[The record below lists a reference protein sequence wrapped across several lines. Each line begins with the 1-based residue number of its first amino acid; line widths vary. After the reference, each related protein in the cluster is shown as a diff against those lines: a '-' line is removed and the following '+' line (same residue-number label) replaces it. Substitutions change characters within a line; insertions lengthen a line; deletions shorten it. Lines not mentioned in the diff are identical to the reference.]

1 MLRIV
6 AALFIFLSSWTLS
19 AQDFVSHTV
28 EPKETIY
35 GICKLYNITQED
47 LVKYNNFLVDGL
59 KIGQVLTIPLAEKH
73 VQEAP
78 QTDEFYILHRVQPK
92 ETIYGICKH
101 YEVTESE
108 LLRMNP
114 ELKDGLKIDTLI
126 KIPVYVDV
134 SAPAEDR
141 RQEKS
146 IEKVEPIKPNKR
158 NEKVYNIG
166 LALPLYLDTNDSL
179 EIYTQLGED
188 PEVYDKSTVALDFY
202 MGFQMAMDSLANMG
216 LEARIHVWDTERSN
230 ALVRNIFGNPEIANM
245 DLIIGPLFTENI
257 DEATKVLNANNAK
270 VPMVNPFSKNME
282 LMHNTSSMV
291 QMMPEDDYFLEGY
304 IDLVIRKSGGEV
316 IHLVASSSK
325 RDSTILYRVSNY
337 LYSKI
342 DSSRIAIHQTN
353 YGTISGLEWASKDKG
368 KVVILSCSRSKVLY
382 TDLVTKLNAKRNTN
396 IHFYFLQNPT
406 DMDLEFVYLENLH
419 ATWPE
424 MEFVD
429 YQNAATA
436 SFVKAYQDR
445 FMADPSRYSF
455 HGFQLGYYFGKLLY
469 EYGAV
474 YPAIYQVRERG
485 IISHMHFVPAWDDA
499 INARPFVL
507 TIEDFM
513 LKEVD

>member
-6 AALFIFLSSWTLS
+6 AALFIFLSSWALS
-19 AQDFVSHTV
+19 AQDFISHTV

-47 LVKYNNFLVDGL
+47 LVKYNSFLVDGL

-73 VQEAP
+73 VEEAP

-92 ETIYGICKH
+92 ETIYGICKY

-141 RQEKS
+141 RQEKP
-146 IEKVEPIKPNKR
+146 IEKVAPIKPHKR
-158 NEKVYNIG
+158 NEKVYNIT
-166 LALPLYLDTNDSL
+166 LALPFYLDTNDSL
-179 EIYTQLGED
+179 EIHAQLGEI

-202 MGFQMAMDSLANMG
+202 MGFQMAMDSLANVG
-216 LEARIHVWDTERSN
+216 LEARVHVWDTERSN
-230 ALVRNIFGNPEIANM
+230 ALVRSIFSNSEIGNQ

-257 DEATKVLNANNAK
+257 AEATKVLGEKGIK
-270 VPMVNPFSKNME
+270 VPIVNPFSKSME
-282 LMHNTSSMV
+282 LMESANSMI

-337 LYSKI
+337 LYSKV
-342 DSSRIAIHQTN
+342 DSSRVAVHQTN
-353 YGTISGLEWASKDKG
+353 YGTISGLDWASKDRG
-368 KVVILSCSRSKVLY
+368 KVIILSCSRSKVLY

-424 MEFVD
+424 LEFVN
-429 YQNAATA
+429 YRNAATA
-436 SFVKAYQDR
+436 TFVKEYQDR
-445 FMADPSRYSF
+445 YKSDPSRYSF

-469 EYGAV
+469 EYGSV
-474 YPAIYQVRERG
+474 FPAIYQVKERG
-485 IISHMHFVPAWDDA
+485 IISQMNFTSSRDDA
-499 INARPFVL
+499 INAKPFVL
-507 TIEDFM
+507 TIEDYII
-513 LKEVD
+513 KEVE